1 MAGLTTEN
9 ALFYTADEP
18 HGLPY
23 DPFKA
28 IIAPRPIG
36 WIGST
41 DKQGRPNL
49 APYSFFNAVASRPNM
64 IAFSSEGLKDSARN
78 VRDTGE
84 FTFSLATLPLA
95 EQMNLSSASL
105 REGENE
111 FELARL
117 TMAPSR
123 SCARPSSP
131 RARRRLNARWC
142 ISSSCAIS
150 SGEPTGKFLIIGQV
164 VATHIK
170 DEFIRDGRFDAVK
183 AQSIARCGYN
193 DYATLDAQWEL
204 IRPLT
209 AGFAGEPAN
218 RLFLRRHCATVRMLR
233 LMRHKCAGYG
243 RQGETHMKMSGDK
256 ILNAPQARVWA
267 ALNDPEV
274 LRQSIPGCESFEK
287 QADGSYRATVAAKI
301 GPVQARFNGTVQAI
315 RSGPAERLHDFRRR
329 LRRRGGQRQGQR
341 QSAARTGA
349 RAARGSPGP
358 PTRRSPASWRRSARG

>member
-1 MAGLTTEN
+1 MY
-9 ALFYTADEP
+9 YTADEP

-36 WIGST
+36 WIGSV
-41 DKQGRPNL
+41 DNQGRPNL

-95 EQMNLSSASL
+95 QQMNLSSASL

-123 SCARPSSP
+123 LVRPPFVAESP
-131 RARRRLNARWC
+131 AALECKAVHFIELRDLN
-142 ISSSCAIS
+142 
-150 SGEPTGKFLIIGQV
+150 GEPTGKFLMVGQV

-183 AQSIARCGYN
+183 AQAIARCGYN

-204 IRPLT
+204 VRP
-209 AGFAGEPAN
+209 G
-218 RLFLRRHCATVRMLR
+218 
-233 LMRHKCAGYG
+233 
-243 RQGETHMKMSGDK
+243 
-256 ILNAPQARVWA
+256 
-267 ALNDPEV
+267 
-274 LRQSIPGCESFEK
+274 
-287 QADGSYRATVAAKI
+287 
-301 GPVQARFNGTVQAI
+301 
-315 RSGPAERLHDFRRR
+315 
-329 LRRRGGQRQGQR
+329 
-341 QSAARTGA
+341 
-349 RAARGSPGP
+349 
-358 PTRRSPASWRRSARG
+358 